1 MIVDEILDAKYNN
14 NKVDVEYIRKSAQL
28 MGFDYIIKAL
38 DSKDKETIKQAL
50 AKYVIDNEY
59 NYRII
64 NDITKLKL

>member
-1 MIVDEILDAKYNN
+1 MIIDEILDAKCNN
-14 NKVDVEYIRKSAQL
+14 NKIDLEYIRKSAQL